1 MKNRFF
7 WILISVTVLVSG
19 CRPTPSTT
27 LINNN
32 LDDNNNTIGADESE
46 PREVTLNTVEI
57 DDAIELEDRVVKI
70 SGQAIVP
77 DSYEG
82 LYSYNFTKEDDS
94 YEEQMMFLFGEYEQF
109 AKVNETSL
117 PELGITIR
125 SIETKCEEDGY
136 WAEISYGNFFERH
149 LDAIRNEEDAYII
162 MSHEESLEKANKIG
176 NQIGVPEEY
185 IYTETLE
192 EESYMYMD
200 EGLKL
205 WQSEFRE
212 LNYYIYLQNVP
223 LKVKTEN
230 CYIIPCF
237 SVEFFSQGIK
247 HVSFDVATYEKG
259 HMLSNIL
266 TLDDVIG
273 ILQSKLALSNY
284 DAVNTISKIEFA
296 YGGKDQTS
304 DGNYEV
310 VPFWYITTNGREI
323 IIDAITGKVE
333 YWE

>member
-1 MKNRFF
+1 MKYRKY
-7 WILISVTVLVSG
+7 ILLIIVILFATG
-19 CRPTPSTT
+19 CRQTPSTT

-32 LDDNNNTIGADESE
+32 LNDEHQTIGADEGE

-57 DDAIELEDRVVKI
+57 NDTIELEDRTVTI

-82 LYSYNFTKEDDS
+82 LYSYNFTQVDDS
-94 YEEQMMFLFGEYEQF
+94 YEEEMMFLFGEYEQY
-109 AKVNETSL
+109 AKVFEVPL

-125 SIETKCEEDGY
+125 SIEAKLDEDGY
-136 WAEISYGNFFERH
+136 WAEINYGNYFVRYQ
-149 LDAIRNEEDAYII
+149 DVIWTEEDAYIT
-162 MSHEESLEKANKIG
+162 MSYEESLEKANEIG
-176 NQIGVPEEY
+176 KRIGVPEEY
-185 IYTETLE
+185 IYTETIE
-192 EESYMYMD
+192 EKAYMYMD
-200 EGLKL
+200 EGTPL

-212 LNYYIYLQNVP
+212 LNYYTYLQNMP
-223 LKVKTEN
+223 LKIKAEN
-230 CYIIPCF
+230 CHVIPCY
-237 SVEFFSQGIK
+237 SVVFYSQGLK
-247 HVSFDVATYEKG
+247 SVLFDVATYEKG
-259 HMLSNIL
+259 YLLDNIL
-266 TLDDVIG
+266 TLDDVME

-284 DAVNTISKIEFA
+284 DAVNTITKIEFA

-333 YWE
+333 YWG